1 MRPRL
6 HLDSAPFTSFPSTV
20 LLLDPASFFPLPL
33 PPVSAIPSAVPSSP
47 ASLDSSAAVSVEASS
62 AVDATWKER
71 EHSHCY
77 MTIMQV
83 CQCIPQYMPIISA
96 PGGKG
101 KKTRSSRAYWP
112 KRV

>member
-33 PPVSAIPSAVPSSP
+33 PPVSVIPSAVPSSP

-71 EHSHCY
+71 QHCALLHDNY
-77 MTIMQV
+77 AGLSVYSTV
-83 CQCIPQYMPIISA
+83 CAYNLN
-96 PGGKG
+96 
-101 KKTRSSRAYWP
+101 SR
-112 KRV
+112 R